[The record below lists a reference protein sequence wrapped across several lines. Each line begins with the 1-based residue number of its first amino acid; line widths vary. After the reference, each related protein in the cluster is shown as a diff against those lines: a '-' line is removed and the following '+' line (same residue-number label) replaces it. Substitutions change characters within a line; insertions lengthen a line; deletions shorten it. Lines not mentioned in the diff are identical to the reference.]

1 MGHTPYG
8 YKIEDGAAFIDEEK
22 ANRIQAFFKEYLSG
36 LSLSAAAKK
45 AGINAYHGTAGNML
59 RNKKY
64 LGDGFYPAIVDKEIF
79 EQAEIERQKRA
90 KKLGRVYES
99 KEQEKPE
106 QEFDFTIGS
115 IDEDYED
122 PFTQAEYIYG
132 LIKRKEQVDDTQ

>member
-1 MGHTPYG
+1 
-8 YKIEDGAAFIDEEK
+8 
-22 ANRIQAFFKEYLSG
+22 
-36 LSLSAAAKK
+36 
-45 AGINAYHGTAGNML
+45 ML

-64 LGDGFYPAIVDKEIF
+64 LGDGFYPAIVDKETF

-90 KKLGRVYES
+90 RKLGRVYES

-122 PFTQAEYIYG
+122 PFTQAEYVYG
-132 LIKRKEQVDDTQ
+132 LIRRKECSNDT

>member
-64 LGDGFYPAIVDKEIF
+64 LGDGFYPAIVDKETF
-79 EQAEIERQKRA
+79 KQAEIERQKRA
-90 KKLGRVYES
+90 RKLGRVYES

-106 QEFDFTIGS
+106 QDFDFTIGS

-122 PFTQAEYIYG
+122 PFTQAEYVYG
-132 LIKRKEQVDDTQ
+132 LIRRKEHSSDT

>member
-22 ANRIQAFFKEYLSG
+22 ANKIQIFFKEYLSG

-45 AGINAYHGTAGNML
+45 AGINTYHGTAGNML

-64 LGDGFYPAIVDKEIF
+64 LGDEFYPAIVDKETF

-99 KEQEKPE
+99 KEKEKPE

-122 PFTQAEYIYG
+122 PFTQAEYVYG
-132 LIKRKEQVDDTQ
+132 LIRRKERLNDT

>member
-45 AGINAYHGTAGNML
+45 SGINAYHGTAGNML

-64 LGDGFYPAIVDKEIF
+64 LGDGFYPAIVDKEVF

-90 KKLGRVYES
+90 RKLGRIYGS
-99 KEQEKPE
+99 KEQENPE

-122 PFTQAEYIYG
+122 PFAQAEYVYG
-132 LIKRKEQVDDTQ
+132 LIRRKECSNGT

>member
-8 YKIEDGAAFIDEEK
+8 YKIENGAAFIDEEK

-45 AGINAYHGTAGNML
+45 SGINAYHGTAGNML

-64 LGDGFYPAIVDKEIF
+64 LGDGFYPAIVDKKTF
-79 EQAEIERQKRA
+79 KQAEIERQKRA
-90 KKLGRVYES
+90 RKLGRVYES

-106 QEFDFTIGS
+106 QDFDFTIGS

-122 PFTQAEYIYG
+122 PFTQAEYVYG
-132 LIKRKEQVDDTQ
+132 LIRRKERSNDT

>member
-8 YKIEDGAAFIDEEK
+8 YKIENGAAFIDEEK

-64 LGDGFYPAIVDKEIF
+64 LGDGFYPAIVDKETF
-79 EQAEIERQKRA
+79 KQAEIERQKRA
-90 KKLGRVYES
+90 RKLGRVYES
-99 KEQEKPE
+99 KEQEKPKLDL
-106 QEFDFTIGS
+106 DFTIGS
-115 IDEDYED
+115 IDEDCED
-122 PFTQAEYIYG
+122 PFVQAEYVYS
-132 LIKRKEQVDDTQ
+132 LIRRKEHSNDT

>member
-8 YKIEDGAAFIDEEK
+8 YKIENGVAFIDEEK

-79 EQAEIERQKRA
+79 EQAQIERQKRA
-90 KKLGRVYES
+90 RKLGRVYES

-122 PFTQAEYIYG
+122 PFTQAEYVYG
-132 LIKRKEQVDDTQ
+132 LIRRKERSNDT

>member
-64 LGDGFYPAIVDKEIF
+64 LGDGFYPAIVDKETF
-79 EQAEIERQKRA
+79 KQAEIERQKRA
-90 KKLGRVYES
+90 RKLGRVYES

-106 QEFDFTIGS
+106 QDFDFTIGS

-122 PFTQAEYIYG
+122 PFTQAEYVYG
-132 LIKRKEQVDDTQ
+132 LIRRKERSNDT

>member
-1 MGHTPYG
+1 MRKKLIG
-8 YKIEDGAAFIDEEK
+8 YKP
-22 ANRIQAFFKEYLSG
+22 FFKEYLSG

-59 RNKKY
+59 KNKKY
-64 LGDGFYPAIVDKEIF
+64 LGDGFYPAIVDKQVF

-90 KKLGRVYES
+90 RKLGRIYGS
-99 KEQEKPE
+99 KEKEKPE

-122 PFTQAEYIYG
+122 PFTQAEYVYG
-132 LIKRKEQVDDTQ
+132 LIRRKERSNDT

>member
-8 YKIEDGAAFIDEEK
+8 YKIENGAAFIDEEK

-45 AGINAYHGTAGNML
+45 ACINAYHGTAGNML

-64 LGDGFYPAIVDKEIF
+64 LGDGFYPAIVDKETF
-79 EQAEIERQKRA
+79 KQAEIERQKRA
-90 KKLGRVYES
+90 RKLGRVYES

-106 QEFDFTIGS
+106 QDFDFTIGS

-122 PFTQAEYIYG
+122 PFTQAEYVYG
-132 LIKRKEQVDDTQ
+132 LIRRKERSNDT

>member
-64 LGDGFYPAIVDKEIF
+64 LGDGFYPAIVDKETF
-79 EQAEIERQKRA
+79 KQAEIERQKRTR
-90 KKLGRVYES
+90 KLGRIYGS

-106 QEFDFTIGS
+106 QDFDFTIGS

-122 PFTQAEYIYG
+122 PFTQAEYVYG
-132 LIKRKEQVDDTQ
+132 LIRRKERSNDT

>member
-8 YKIEDGAAFIDEEK
+8 YKIENGAAFIDEEK

-64 LGDGFYPAIVDKEIF
+64 LGDGFYPAIVDKETF
-79 EQAEIERQKRA
+79 KQAEIERQKRTR
-90 KKLGRVYES
+90 KLGRIYGS

-106 QEFDFTIGS
+106 QDFDFTIGS

-122 PFTQAEYIYG
+122 PFTQAEYVYG
-132 LIKRKEQVDDTQ
+132 LIRRKERSNDT

>member
-8 YKIEDGAAFIDEEK
+8 YKIENGAAFIDEEK

-64 LGDGFYPAIVDKEIF
+64 LGDGFYPAIVDKETF
-79 EQAEIERQKRA
+79 KQAEIERQKRA
-90 KKLGRVYES
+90 RKLGRIYGS

-122 PFTQAEYIYG
+122 PFTQAEYVYG
-132 LIKRKEQVDDTQ
+132 LIRRKERSNDT

>member
-8 YKIEDGAAFIDEEK
+8 YKIENGAAFIDEEK

-36 LSLSAAAKK
+36 LSLRAAAKK
-45 AGINAYHGTAGNML
+45 AGINAYHGTARNML

-64 LGDGFYPAIVDKEIF
+64 LGDGFYPAIVDKQIF
-79 EQAEIERQKRA
+79 KQAEIERQKRA
-90 KKLGRVYES
+90 RKLGRVYES

-122 PFTQAEYIYG
+122 PFTQAEYVYG
-132 LIKRKEQVDDTQ
+132 LIRRKERSNDT

>member
-64 LGDGFYPAIVDKEIF
+64 LGDGFYPAIVDKETF
-79 EQAEIERQKRA
+79 KQAEIERQKRTR
-90 KKLGRVYES
+90 KLGRIYGS

-106 QEFDFTIGS
+106 QDFDFTIGS
-115 IDEDYED
+115 IDEDYEG
-122 PFTQAEYIYG
+122 PFTQAEYVYG
-132 LIKRKEQVDDTQ
+132 LIRRKERSNDT

>member
-1 MGHTPYG
+1 MGHTPCG
-8 YKIEDGAAFIDEEK
+8 YKIENGAAFIDEEK
-22 ANRIQAFFKEYLSG
+22 ANSIQGFFKEYLSG

-79 EQAEIERQKRA
+79 KQAEIERQKRA

-106 QEFDFTIGS
+106 QDFDFTIGS

-122 PFTQAEYIYG
+122 PFTQAEYVYG
-132 LIKRKEQVDDTQ
+132 LIRRKERSNDT

>member
-8 YKIEDGAAFIDEEK
+8 YKIENGAAFIDEEK

-79 EQAEIERQKRA
+79 EQAEIERQKIAR
-90 KKLGRVYES
+90 KLGRVYES

-122 PFTQAEYIYG
+122 PFTQAEYVYG
-132 LIKRKEQVDDTQ
+132 LIRRKERSNDT

>member
-22 ANRIQAFFKEYLSG
+22 ANKIQTFFKEYLSG

-45 AGINAYHGTAGNML
+45 AGINTYHGTAGNML

-64 LGDGFYPAIVDKEIF
+64 LGDEFYPAVVDKETF

-122 PFTQAEYIYG
+122 PFTQAEYVYG
-132 LIKRKEQVDDTQ
+132 LIRRKERSNDT

>member
-8 YKIEDGAAFIDEEK
+8 YKIENGAAFIDEEK

-64 LGDGFYPAIVDKEIF
+64 LGDGFYPAIVDKETF
-79 EQAEIERQKRA
+79 KQAEIERQKRA
-90 KKLGRVYES
+90 RKLGRVYES

-122 PFTQAEYIYG
+122 PFTQAEYVYG
-132 LIKRKEQVDDTQ
+132 LIRRKERSNDT

>member
-8 YKIEDGAAFIDEEK
+8 YRIENGAAFIDEK
-22 ANRIQAFFKEYLSG
+22 KSNRIQALFKEYLSG
-36 LSLSAAAKK
+36 LSLSSAAKK

-64 LGDGFYPAIVDKEIF
+64 LGDGFYPAIVDKETF
-79 EQAEIERQKRA
+79 KQAEIERQKRA
-90 KKLGRVYES
+90 RKLGRVYES

-106 QEFDFTIGS
+106 QDFDFTIGS

-122 PFTQAEYIYG
+122 PFTQAEYVYG
-132 LIKRKEQVDDTQ
+132 LIRRKERSNDT

>member
-8 YKIEDGAAFIDEEK
+8 YKIENGAAFIDEEK

-64 LGDGFYPAIVDKEIF
+64 LGDGFYPAIVDKETF
-79 EQAEIERQKRA
+79 KQAEIERQKRA
-90 KKLGRVYES
+90 RKLGRVYES

-106 QEFDFTIGS
+106 QDFDFTIGS

-122 PFTQAEYIYG
+122 PFTQAEYVYG
-132 LIKRKEQVDDTQ
+132 LIRRKERSNDT

>member
-8 YKIEDGAAFIDEEK
+8 YKIENGAAFIDEEK

-45 AGINAYHGTAGNML
+45 AGINTYHGTAGNML

-64 LGDGFYPAIVDKEIF
+64 LGDEFYPAIVDKETF
-79 EQAEIERQKRA
+79 KQAEIERQKRA
-90 KKLGRVYES
+90 RKLGRVYES

-106 QEFDFTIGS
+106 QDFDFTIGS

-122 PFTQAEYIYG
+122 PFTQAEYVYG
-132 LIKRKEQVDDTQ
+132 LIRRKERSNDT

>member
-64 LGDGFYPAIVDKEIF
+64 LGDGFYPAIVDKETF
-79 EQAEIERQKRA
+79 KQAEIERQKRA
-90 KKLGRVYES
+90 RKLGRIYGS

-122 PFTQAEYIYG
+122 PFTQAEYVYG
-132 LIKRKEQVDDTQ
+132 LIRRKERSNDT

>member
-59 RNKKY
+59 KNKKY
-64 LGDGFYPAIVDKEIF
+64 LGDGFYPAIVDKEVF

-90 KKLGRVYES
+90 RKLGRIYGS

-122 PFTQAEYIYG
+122 PFTQAEYVYG
-132 LIKRKEQVDDTQ
+132 LIRRKERSNDT

>member
-8 YKIEDGAAFIDEEK
+8 YKIRDGAALIDEEK
-22 ANRIQAFFKEYLSG
+22 AERVKDLFKEYLSG
-36 LSLSAAAKK
+36 LSLSTAAKK
-45 AGINAYHGTAGNML
+45 AGINTYHGTAGNML

-64 LGDGFYPAIVDKEIF
+64 LGDGFYPAIIDKEVF
-79 EQAEIERQKRA
+79 EQAEIERQERA

-115 IDEDYED
+115 IDEE
-122 PFTQAEYIYG
+122 
-132 LIKRKEQVDDTQ
+132 

>member
-59 RNKKY
+59 KNKKY
-64 LGDGFYPAIVDKEIF
+64 LGDGFYPAIVDKQVF

-90 KKLGRVYES
+90 RKLGRIYGS

-122 PFTQAEYIYG
+122 PFTQAEYVYG
-132 LIKRKEQVDDTQ
+132 LIRRKERSNDT